1 MTDRMVGFC
10 ATETG
15 RGSRT
20 LSKGVRLS
28 RALYASLML
37 TTALVPATAMA
48 DDALPT
54 GGQFTT
60 GNGIIS
66 ANGPRMDIRQT
77 TETGVVNW
85 NGFSVGSG
93 NQVHFDNGNGATLNR
108 VTGNVSSQIDGS
120 LTATGSVFLI
130 NPAGVVVGSGGL
142 VATGGSFVA
151 STHDVTDSDFL
162 NGGGMTFS
170 GNSTAEVT
178 NAGTIRSAQ
187 GDIALIARR
196 VENTGTLEA
205 PNGTAALGA
214 GYKVLMKDA
223 ADTDGLLSVELGGP
237 DTEAVNSGTIA
248 AANAEIRANGGNVYA
263 LAGNTDDVIKATGV
277 SSSGGRIFLTAGATG
292 KVRASGRLK
301 ARRMATNV
309 PIPTPRPAR
318 EGGTITVT
326 GGDITVTGTFD
337 ASAESDGDRGGEIMI
352 FAEKN
357 TTVSGALSARGGTGG
372 TGGFIE
378 TSGRKTVDFNGVSID
393 TSAAGGTTGNWLIDP
408 EDIIITYG
416 PAQTIQNALANS
428 NVTLQTTATTAN
440 GPVAGTPGPGR
451 KGDIVVNNG
460 LGWSSTNTL
469 TLDAYNDI
477 EMNAGLLAPNGGLT
491 LIAKGQGGPDIVGTI
506 HIHPNYAL
514 VDVGTFTLQRGYWD
528 QVGAALPSF
537 KAGDF
542 RVNQLNG
549 QFLRARGGDGTAAN
563 PYQLSDIYGLQGI
576 VEKDRRTGLVDQ
588 LNYQLVSDI
597 YASPVSGWNSGAGF
611 RPVSLVG
618 NLDGRGHTIDGLFIN
633 RPSDHNVALISSWG
647 DQGTPGSPEPEIK
660 DLNVTNA
667 SVTGGSQT
675 AILVG
680 ENSGG
685 AIGHHMS
692 NVTVSGT
699 VETETWGA
707 GVVGRFYGNLDR
719 STMTNVHADVT
730 VTENGTGS
738 AVGGLVSI
746 VTEGL
751 TISNSSSTGTITG
764 SRSGGLV
771 GTANDNS
778 NRIENSYSTATVVA
792 SGNFRVAGGLVG
804 GSEDLTIENSY
815 FAGQVLGINGAS
827 AGGLIGEAD
836 RYTTIMNSFVT
847 GRVAADGYAGALIG
861 TLRNNNVSMT
871 NAAWDIGTTGQSDA
885 IGYTAFYTPT
895 VTNTGSRTTAQMQGS
910 LDFGLGFSLN
920 NTIWAT
926 GNDLYPYFGWQYAS
940 TPVAVSGTAYADS
953 GSTPLSGADV
963 SGISGG
969 SLFGSAVTGA
979 NGYYYI
985 LTDAGSLDAAGVL
998 TYLDGE
1004 STQSAT
1010 YSDRMTASGVSGA
1023 DIRGNTFR
1031 VETDAAALVDVS
1043 TNLQTTLG
1051 SFSDSDL
1058 DFITNLPGSVLRSDN
1073 NGKSLDIVLDAGSDF
1088 SLNMSMHA
1096 GGGLTASTGGTFS
1109 VDKSS
1114 VFVGAVNGD
1123 LTVNGDLAWASSN
1136 ELTLYSHAS
1145 NTSITVNGSVTAASG
1160 RLRVDRT
1167 GTATN
1172 VAAMVTGDIYVDRF
1186 QSDTSWTQ
1194 VGSTLPGFH
1203 ANDFN
1208 IAGGEFLRALG
1219 GDGSSATPY
1228 QIADV
1233 YGLQGIG
1240 SSGLLGSAFVLANDI
1255 DASGTA
1261 GWNGGAGFDP
1271 IGVYGAEFSGSLDGQ
1286 GHAISGL
1293 TIDRAADDYVG
1304 LFGYAAAGS
1313 SLSDLILS
1321 GGSITGNGH
1330 VGALAGYA
1338 GSTIGDVQTSTDV
1351 SGTAHSIGGLV
1362 GTLDGTVARSSAT
1375 GAVTGIGG
1383 VSDIGGLVGVTYGGS
1398 TIHQSYATGNVT
1410 VGGAINLNFN
1420 FGGLVGYNTGSITQS
1435 FATGNVT
1442 AGGNGAGGLAG
1453 VNEGS
1458 ITDSYAAGSVSAAAF
1473 AGGLLGQLTTSG
1485 SVARAY
1491 ATGSA
1496 SAGDGNEG
1504 GIAGLVDT
1512 GASFS
1517 ATLWDT
1523 DASGLTDAV
1532 GFSYDPTVPGV
1543 TGLTGAQ
1550 MTQLSTFTAH
1560 GFNIDDEGG
1569 TGAVWRIYD
1578 GYTTP
1583 LLRGFMTG
1591 LSVTGGSV
1599 SKVYDGSAASSDV
1612 GTLVFGGP
1620 YDGSRIFGTASYL
1633 AANADA
1639 GTYTGGNLTLAGL
1652 YSGQFGYDLT
1662 LESGSLAITP
1672 ATLWVTAN
1680 AASMTYG
1687 DGAPTLGYSHSGL
1700 VGGDDASVFTG
1711 ALSSGAT
1718 STSDVGAYGI
1728 TQGSLSAGGN
1738 YQIAF
1743 TGADV
1748 TVNRRAVTVR
1758 ADDLQRDIGEAN
1770 PALTYAIVSGSLV
1783 NGDQMSGSLSTTAN
1797 LNSPVGAYAIGQGSL
1812 ALSPNYELTYLGG
1825 ILTVLDGS
1833 NIPTPDIQP
1842 QAYKSSP
1849 PLLIEAGDGETE
1861 TCEPVAVSE
1870 SGPLAVYPCN
1880 RSYGAWLSAA
1890 VE

>member
-20 LSKGVRLS
+20 LSKRVRLS

-48 DDALPT
+48 DDVLPT

-60 GNGIIS
+60 GNGTIS
-66 ANGPRMDIRQT
+66 ANGPRLDIRQT

-85 NGFSVGSG
+85 SGFSVGSG

-170 GNSTAEVT
+170 GNGTAEVT

-277 SSSGGRIFLTAGATG
+277 TSSGGRIFLTAGATG

-301 ARRMATNV
+301 ARRMAENV

-352 FAEKN
+352 FAEKD

-440 GPVAGTPGPGR
+440 GPVAGTPGA
-451 KGDIVVNNG
+451 GDIIVNNG
-460 LGWSSTNTL
+460 LAWSSTNTL

-477 EMNAGLLAPNGGLT
+477 EMNAGVLAPNGGLT
-491 LIAKGQGGPDIVGTI
+491 LIAKGQGGPDSVGTI
-506 HIHPNYAL
+506 HTHSNYAL
-514 VDVGTFTLQRGYWD
+514 VDVGTFTLQRGYWG

-542 RVNQLNG
+542 RVDGYAG
-549 QFLRARGGDGTAAN
+549 QFVRARGGDGTAAN

-576 VEKDRRTGLVDQ
+576 TDRDRRAGVFAQ
-588 LNYQLVSDI
+588 LSYQLVSDI
-597 YASPVSGWNSGAGF
+597 DASPVSGWNSGAGF
-611 RPVSLVG
+611 RPVRLAG
-618 NLDGRGHTIDGLFIN
+618 NLDGQGHTIDGLFIN
-633 RPSDHNVALISSWG
+633 RPSGHNVALISYWG
-647 DQGTPGSPEPEIK
+647 GAVPSEPEIK

-707 GVVGRFYGNLDR
+707 GVVGRFHGNLDR
-719 STMTNVHADVT
+719 STMTNVHADVS

-778 NRIENSYSTATVVA
+778 NRVENSYSTATVVA

-847 GRVAADGYAGALIG
+847 GRVATDGYAGALIG

-1031 VETDAAALVDVS
+1031 VETDAAALTDVS
-1043 TNLQTTLG
+1043 TNLQATLG

-1186 QSDTSWTQ
+1186 QSEASWTQ

-1233 YGLQGIG
+1233 YGLQGVG

-1383 VSDIGGLVGVTYGGS
+1383 VGDIGGLVGVAYGGS

-1453 VNEGS
+1453 VNDGS
-1458 ITDSYAAGSVSAAAF
+1458 ITDSYATGAVSAAAF
-1473 AGGLLGQLTTSG
+1473 AGGLLGQLAPSG

-1550 MTQLSTFTAH
+1550 MTQLSTFTAY

-1583 LLRGFMTG
+1583 LLRVFMTG

-1612 GTLVFGGP
+1612 GTLVYGGP

-1700 VGGDDASVFTG
+1700 VGGDNASVFTG

-1770 PALTYAIVSGSLV
+1770 PALTYAIVSGSVV

-1842 QAYKSSP
+1842 QAYESSP
-1849 PLLIEAGDGETE
+1849 PLLIEAEDGKTE

>member
-20 LSKGVRLS
+20 LSKRVRLS

-48 DDALPT
+48 DDVLPT

-60 GNGIIS
+60 GNGTIS
-66 ANGPRMDIRQT
+66 ANGPRLDIRQT

-85 NGFSVGSG
+85 SGFSVGSG

-170 GNSTAEVT
+170 GNGTAEVT

-277 SSSGGRIFLTAGATG
+277 TSSGGRIFLTAGATG

-301 ARRMATNV
+301 ARRMAANV

-352 FAEKN
+352 FAEKD

-440 GPVAGTPGPGR
+440 GPVAGTPGA
-451 KGDIVVNNG
+451 GDIIVNNG
-460 LGWSSTNTL
+460 LAWSSTNTL

-477 EMNAGLLAPNGGLT
+477 EMNAGVLAPNGGLT
-491 LIAKGQGGPDIVGTI
+491 LIAKGQGGPDSVGTI
-506 HIHPNYAL
+506 HTHSNYAL
-514 VDVGTFTLQRGYWD
+514 VDVGTFTLQRGYWG

-542 RVNQLNG
+542 RVDEYAG
-549 QFLRARGGDGTAAN
+549 QFVRARGGDGTAAN

-576 VEKDRRTGLVDQ
+576 TDRDRRAGVFAQ
-588 LNYQLVSDI
+588 LSYQLVSDI
-597 YASPVSGWNSGAGF
+597 DASPVSGWNSGAGF
-611 RPVSLVG
+611 RPVRLAG
-618 NLDGRGHTIDGLFIN
+618 NLDGQGHTIDGLFIN
-633 RPSDHNVALISSWG
+633 RPSGHNVALISYWG
-647 DQGTPGSPEPEIK
+647 GAVPSEPEIK

-707 GVVGRFYGNLDR
+707 GVVGRFHGNLDR
-719 STMTNVHADVT
+719 STMTNVHADVS

-778 NRIENSYSTATVVA
+778 NRVENSYSTATVVA

-847 GRVAADGYAGALIG
+847 GRVATDGYAGALIG
-861 TLRNNNVSMT
+861 TLRNNNVSVT

-1023 DIRGNTFR
+1023 DIWGNTFR
-1031 VETDAAALVDVS
+1031 VETDAAALTDVS

-1186 QSDTSWTQ
+1186 QSDASWTQ

-1233 YGLQGIG
+1233 YGLQGVG

-1383 VSDIGGLVGVTYGGS
+1383 VSDIGGLVGVAYGGS

-1453 VNEGS
+1453 VNDGS
-1458 ITDSYAAGSVSAAAF
+1458 ITDSYATGAVSAAAF
-1473 AGGLLGQLTTSG
+1473 AGGLLGQLATSG

-1550 MTQLSTFTAH
+1550 MTQLSTFTAY

-1612 GTLVFGGP
+1612 GTLVYGGP

-1700 VGGDDASVFTG
+1700 VGGDNASVFTG

-1743 TGADV
+1743 TGAGV

-1758 ADDLQRDIGEAN
+1758 ADDLQRDIDEAN

-1783 NGDQMSGSLSTTAN
+1783 NGDHMSGSLSTTAN

-1842 QAYKSSP
+1842 QAYESSP